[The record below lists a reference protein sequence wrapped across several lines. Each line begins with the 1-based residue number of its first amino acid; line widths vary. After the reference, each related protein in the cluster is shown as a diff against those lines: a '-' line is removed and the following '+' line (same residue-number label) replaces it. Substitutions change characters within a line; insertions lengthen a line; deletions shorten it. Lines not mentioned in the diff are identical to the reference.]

1 MANLSVSLVV
11 TSRDE
16 SFLSHTLEV
25 LRPQCEALNA
35 ECIVV
40 DSSLG
45 RLQAI
50 ADANPWVRW
59 IDYVPQIP
67 KSRTVPHQR
76 NVGCLAA
83 RSPII
88 AFCDAGGEPDP
99 AWLAQLVAPL
109 LAGEAQATA
118 GPIRPLRPGTYP
130 VLNDLPFGATVP
142 TVMTG
147 NFAFTFES
155 FQRAGG
161 FDERYEYGED
171 TEFGWRLRD
180 IGLSVFS
187 VPDAIMTVD
196 WGSIQRHLRRRI
208 LDGKGKARQFVLL
221 PAYRLTIFARGVV
234 IRSLSLMLLMV
245 LSLAAL
251 IAYQPWLGFFGLL
264 FFSCLIASSL
274 RVADTRFDSAFTKV
288 LRAFLYRVLYLLAFL
303 SELISR
309 RSLAYINLPRNDL
322 WQEK

>member
-1 MANLSVSLVV
+1 V

-130 VLNDLPFGATVP
+130 VFFNEPSGTRVSPVITA
-142 TVMTG
+142 
-147 NFAFTFES
+147 NFASLRETFLG
-155 FQRAGG
+155 AGG
-161 FDERYEYGED
+161 FDERYTYTAD
-171 TEFGWRLRD
+171 TDFGWRLAEL
-180 IGLSVFS
+180 GVSVLL
-187 VPDAIMTVD
+187 VPTAIMTVD
-196 WGSIQRHLRRRI
+196 WGSTRRHLRRQI
-208 LDGKGKARQFVLL
+208 LSGQGIAQQLVFLPPLRKTVIWQTMGLRAIFVLL
-221 PAYRLTIFARGVV
+221 FLLT
-234 IRSLSLMLLMV
+234 L
-245 LSLAAL
+245 L
-251 IAYQPWLGFFGLL
+251 IALTVINLYVGLL
-264 FFSCLIASSL
+264 GLLATLAVTSVSLISAG
-274 RVADTRFDSAFTKV
+274 TRFDSNFTHGTRMV
-288 LRAFLYRVLYLLAFL
+288 FYRLIFLWGFLRELLSPRPYRLRAQ
-303 SELISR
+303 
-309 RSLAYINLPRNDL
+309 PRNTGL
-322 WQEK
+322 PS